1 MSSDPTD
8 PNSSL
13 LKWSSASLEV
23 PAMVAGAG
31 SRSSSSSSTRHR
43 VSSKTRKDSQS
54 KFLAIKDAHGRTWVS
69 MNQVKRGSADVEMG
83 PTPEGSPGPA
93 GVAQSSTTLVL
104 HLHDEKTQ
112 SDHLGVSPEEFGAV
126 VAETQRLLDESRT
139 RALHLEGFAQEIQDR
154 GYEQIQQLKGMVESL
169 YRACQSKD

>member
-1 MSSDPTD
+1 
-8 PNSSL
+8 
-13 LKWSSASLEV
+13 
-23 PAMVAGAG
+23 
-31 SRSSSSSSTRHR
+31 
-43 VSSKTRKDSQS
+43 
-54 KFLAIKDAHGRTWVS
+54 
-69 MNQVKRGSADVEMG
+69 MG

-93 GVAQSSTTLVL
+93 GVAQSSTTQVL

-112 SDHLGVSPEEFGAV
+112 SDHLGVSPQEFGAV

-169 YRACQSKD
+169 YPACQSKD